1 MDILTD
7 KGQKS
12 LEYEREM
19 LERIRHSMCEKHQE
33 DSYIIE
39 TDKNMDA
46 KVDGIIVK
54 NNQVSGIFESKCRN
68 LSLMQL
74 VDFGSWLI
82 TLDKIMDGKQLSEML
97 RVPYIGFL
105 YLIKDKIIMYWK
117 ITDKY
122 GDFSSTLK
130 LRKQEHKKQS
140 MVVRSTGP
148 MPTCHL
154 RKGMNYYERICLQC
168 TNQIFQTRSRVTHQR
183 IKSGTARGSV
193 KAVQGAVS

>member
-1 MDILTD
+1 MDILTS

-19 LERIRHSMCEKHQE
+19 LERIRHNLCKTHKE
-33 DSYIIE
+33 DSYLIE

-54 NNQVSGIFESKCRN
+54 NNQVSGIFESKCRD

-74 VDFGSWLI
+74 TDFGSWLV
-82 TLDKIMDGKQLSEML
+82 TLDKIMDGKRLSEML

-105 YLIKDKIIMYWK
+105 YLIKDRIIMYWK

-122 GDFSSTLK
+122 GDFTFDF
-130 LRKQEHKKQS
+130 EVKKTKTQKTINGG
-140 MVVRSTGP
+140 VAYR
-148 MPTCHL
+148 
-154 RKGMNYYERICLQC
+154 
-168 TNQIFQTRSRVTHQR
+168 TNAYLPF
-183 IKSGTARGSV
+183 KEGNELL
-193 KAVQGAVS
+193 

>member
-19 LERIRHSMCEKHQE
+19 LERIRHSMCEKHKE

-54 NNQVSGIFESKCRN
+54 NNRVSGIFESKCRN

-122 GDFSSTLK
+122 GDFSFDF
-130 LRKQEHKKQS
+130 EVKKTRTQKTINGGT
-140 MVVRSTGP
+140 VYRANAYLP
-148 MPTCHL
+148 FK
-154 RKGMNYYERICLQC
+154 KGNELL
-168 TNQIFQTRSRVTHQR
+168 
-183 IKSGTARGSV
+183 
-193 KAVQGAVS
+193 

>member
-1 MDILTD
+1 MDILTK

-19 LERIRHSMCEKHQE
+19 LERIRHNICKTHKE
-33 DSYIIE
+33 DSYLIE

-54 NNQVSGIFESKCRN
+54 NNQVSGIFESKCRD

-74 VDFGSWLI
+74 MDFGSWLV
-82 TLDKIMDGKQLSEML
+82 TLDKIMDGKRLSEML

-105 YLIKDKIIMYWK
+105 YLIKDRIIMYWK

-122 GDFSSTLK
+122 GDFTFDF
-130 LRKQEHKKQS
+130 EVKKTKTQKTINGG
-140 MVVRSTGP
+140 VAYR
-148 MPTCHL
+148 
-154 RKGMNYYERICLQC
+154 
-168 TNQIFQTRSRVTHQR
+168 TNAYLPF
-183 IKSGTARGSV
+183 KEGNELL
-193 KAVQGAVS
+193 

>member
-1 MDILTD
+1 MDILTK

-19 LERIRHSMCEKHQE
+19 LERIRHNICITHKE
-33 DSYIIE
+33 DSYLIE

-54 NNQVSGIFESKCRN
+54 NNQVSGIFESKCRD

-74 VDFGSWLI
+74 MDFGSWLV
-82 TLDKIMDGKQLSEML
+82 TLDKIMDGKRLSEML

-105 YLIKDKIIMYWK
+105 YLIKDRIIMYWK

-122 GDFSSTLK
+122 GDFTFDF
-130 LRKQEHKKQS
+130 EVKKTKTQKTINGG
-140 MVVRSTGP
+140 VAYR
-148 MPTCHL
+148 
-154 RKGMNYYERICLQC
+154 
-168 TNQIFQTRSRVTHQR
+168 TNAYLPF
-183 IKSGTARGSV
+183 KEGNELL
-193 KAVQGAVS
+193 